1 MTISFPKFEKFSS
14 IFLLNIFSML
24 LACTSSS
31 VPVIHRFGLLM
42 VPVASVHTFLFFSL
56 SLSEYSN
63 SSILYLSPDILSTGE
78 TFN

>member
-1 MTISFPKFEKFSS
+1 
-14 IFLLNIFSML
+14 ML

-63 SSILYLSPDILSTGE
+63 SYILYLSPDILSTGE